1 MDKEEKEIKDFQEYI
16 LENINTIKGLESNDY
31 LKVVDILREILKKF
45 LDFNPRIYMTDL
57 RKSVFESEKKI
68 TKIKIADEI
77 KFLEN
82 RDSVFLSANFIQTRL
97 ILTSIHD
104 SLNF

>member
-1 MDKEEKEIKDFQEYI
+1 MEREEQEIKDFQEYI
-16 LENINTIKGLESNDY
+16 LENINTIKGFEPNDY
-31 LKVVDILREILKKF
+31 LKVVEILREILGKF
-45 LDFNPRIYMTDL
+45 LDFNPRIYMNDL
-57 RKSVFESEKKI
+57 RKSVFENEKNI

-82 RDSVFLSANFIQTRL
+82 RDSAFLSANFIQTKL
-97 ILTSIHD
+97 VLMSIHD